1 MLTTVILLTVLNLL
15 LNKYLKHVKNHGGVV
30 LKNIK
35 TISKVYGYMKKILIL
50 HKADRV
56 AITKVSIEEG
66 YILKQMI
73 HEVSLSDESLISK
86 LKRLAIEHDEYAKIK
101 KYDELH
107 KCGRF
112 INEITIPHEK
122 KVLSADGITHVIHI
136 KLIDKVS
143 TTYMLSLYFKNYNVK
158 LSGIRKFAIKLY
170 LRIIRN
176 IFRKNIDKL

>member
-1 MLTTVILLTVLNLL
+1 MITTIILLILFNLTL
-15 LNKYLKHVKNHGGVV
+15 SKYIKSVRNHGGVV
-30 LKNIK
+30 LTNIK
-35 TISKVYGYMKKILIL
+35 IISKVYDYMKKILIL
-50 HKADRV
+50 YKADRV

-66 YILKQMI
+66 YTFKQMI
-73 HEVSLSDESLISK
+73 HEVSLSDESLIPK
-86 LKRLAIEHDEYAKIK
+86 LNRLPIEHGEYVKIK

-107 KCGRF
+107 KYGRF
-112 INEITIPHEK
+112 INELTIPHEK

-143 TTYMLSLYFKNYNVK
+143 TTYMLTLYFKNYDIK
-158 LSGIRKFAIKLY
+158 LSRIRKFTIILY